1 MDAMEQGWD
10 ATTPAWGTTAR
21 GSEREVLLSVRG
33 VSKKFCRS
41 LKRSLFYGI
50 QDITAEL
57 TGLRSNSNQ
66 LRYGEFWALN
76 DVSFDLHRG
85 ESLGLVGVNGSG
97 KTTLLRIISGLLR
110 PDTGRVTVRGR
121 VAPLIA
127 LGAGFN
133 PILSGRENIYVN
145 MAILGLSRQEISDRF
160 EAVVDF
166 AELGDE
172 IDAPIQSYS
181 SGMAARLGFSCAV
194 HTEPDILLIDE
205 VLAVG
210 DLRFRAKCER
220 RLTELLR
227 NGTSFVLVSHTFQA
241 ILNVC
246 TTGVYLSKGKMVMLG
261 SAKEVMERYEA
272 DLVLLD
278 REEGI
283 NPISAVSTDGTLSST
298 GCQLLDICFRDQGET
313 IVEFPITGQPLYICA
328 RCHAQQAIA
337 NLSLFV
343 AIYRIMGEGGLVLH
357 MSSVYD
363 GDTFAIGAGEYEI
376 RAYLPYLSLMPGPYQ
391 LNVYLKDGSSYMLD
405 ACESFRFKVN
415 PGGRLNRGIAY
426 QPRTWEVKSL

>member
-1 MDAMEQGWD
+1 MIREDWETAEAWE
-10 ATTPAWGTTAR
+10 TPSPAADR
-21 GSEREVLLSVRG
+21 DVVLSVRG
-33 VSKKFCRS
+33 ISKKFCRS

-50 QDITAEL
+50 QDIAAEL
-57 TGLRSNSNQ
+57 TGLRPDNNQ
-66 LRYGEFWALN
+66 LRHREFWALK

-110 PDTGRVTVRGR
+110 PDTGTVTVRGR

-145 MAILGLSRQEISDRF
+145 MAILGLSHQEISDRF
-160 EAVVDF
+160 QAVVDF
-166 AELGDE
+166 AELGE
-172 IDAPIQSYS
+172 AIDAPVQSYS
-181 SGMAARLGFSCAV
+181 SGMAARLGFSCAI

-210 DLRFRAKCER
+210 DLRFRTKCER

-227 NGTSFVLVSHTFQA
+227 QGTAFVLVSHTFQA

-246 TTGVYLSKGKMVMLG
+246 TAGIYLSKGTMLLAG
-261 SAKEVMERYEA
+261 SAKDVMDRYEA

-278 REEGI
+278 RQEQQEGDRPAI
-283 NPISAVSTDGTLSST
+283 ISAHASSHET
-298 GCQLLDICFRDQGET
+298 GLQLLDIYFRDQTEA
-313 IVEFPITGQPLYICA
+313 IVEFPVTGQPLSICVRCQA
-328 RCHAQQAIA
+328 RQAIA

-343 AIYRIMGEGGLVLH
+343 AVYRVMGEGGLALH

-363 GDTFAIGAGEYEI
+363 GDTFAVGVGEYEV

-426 QPRTWEVKSL
+426 QPRTWEVKAL

>member
-1 MDAMEQGWD
+1 MDAMRQDWE
-10 ATTPAWGTTAR
+10 ATTQAWETPPSGA
-21 GSEREVLLSVRG
+21 EREVLLCVQG

-41 LKRSLFYGI
+41 FKRSLFYGV
-50 QDITAEL
+50 QDIIAEL
-57 TGLRSNSNQ
+57 TGRRSNTNQ
-66 LRYGEFWALN
+66 LRQGEFWALN
-76 DVSFDLHRG
+76 DISFDLHRG

-133 PILSGRENIYVN
+133 PILTGRENIYVN
-145 MAILGLSRQEISDRF
+145 MAILGLSRQEIHDRF
-160 EAVVDF
+160 AAVVDF
-166 AELGDE
+166 AELGDA
-172 IDAPIQSYS
+172 IDAPVQSYS
-181 SGMAARLGFSCAV
+181 SGMAARLGFSCAI

-246 TTGVYLSKGKMVMLG
+246 TTGIYLSQGKMVLTG
-261 SAKEVMERYEA
+261 SAKDVMDRYEA
-272 DLVLLD
+272 DLASLD
-278 REEGI
+278 RPEGI
-283 NPISAVSTDGTLSST
+283 RPSSVSMYASAYET
-298 GCQLLDICFRDQGET
+298 GLRLLDIYFRNQSET
-313 IVEFPITGQPLYICA
+313 IVEFPTTGQPLYICA
-328 RCHAQQAIA
+328 RCQANQAIA
-337 NLSLFV
+337 NLSFFI
-343 AIYRIMGEGGLVLH
+343 AIYRILGEGGLALH
-357 MSSVYD
+357 MSSIYD
-363 GDTFAIGAGEYEI
+363 GDTFAVAAGEHEI

-391 LNVYLKDGSSYMLD
+391 LNVYFKDGPSYMLD
-405 ACESFRFKVN
+405 ACESFRFQVN
-415 PGGRLNRGIAY
+415 PSSGLNRGIAY

>member
-1 MDAMEQGWD
+1 MDATDQGWD
-10 ATTPAWGTTAR
+10 TTAL
-21 GSEREVLLSVRG
+21 GVTPVGADDREVLLSVQG

-41 LKRSLFYGI
+41 LKRSLFYGV
-50 QDITAEL
+50 QDIAAEL
-57 TGLRSNSNQ
+57 TGLRSDTQQ
-66 LRYGEFWALN
+66 LRPGEFWALN

-145 MAILGLSRQEISDRF
+145 MAILGLSHREINDRF

-166 AELGDE
+166 AELGE
-172 IDAPIQSYS
+172 AIEAPVQSYS
-181 SGMAARLGFSCAV
+181 SGMAARLGFACAI

-227 NGTSFVLVSHTFQA
+227 QGTAFVLVSHAFQA

-246 TTGVYLSKGKMVMLG
+246 TTGIYLSKGKMVMSG
-261 SAKEVMERYEA
+261 SAREVMERYEA

-278 REEGI
+278 RPGG
-283 NPISAVSTDGTLSST
+283 NHPTRTVSTQCSPSAT
-298 GCQLLDICFRDQGET
+298 GVHLLEIYFRDQGET
-313 IVEFPITGQPLYICA
+313 IIASPVTGQPVSICV
-328 RCHAQQAIA
+328 RFQAQQAIA

-343 AIYRIMGEGGLVLH
+343 AIYRVMGEGGLVLH
-357 MSSVYD
+357 MSSIYD
-363 GDTFAIGAGEYEI
+363 GDTFAIAAGEHEV

-391 LNVYLKDGSSYMLD
+391 MNVYLKDGSSYMLD
-405 ACESFRFKVN
+405 ACELFRFQVN
-415 PGGRLNRGIAY
+415 PGERLNRGIAY
-426 QPRTWEVKSL
+426 QPRTWEVKSR